1 MTTAPE
7 IQVFTPFT
15 SANES
20 SDLADAQ
27 RIRIGTGS
35 PSSAAASQIQAVRLF
50 ATGVLS
56 GTGATPTNATALV
69 ILKRDGKRL
78 FETVATITTAT
89 SQTADTYAVADA
101 EDDEAVCKVSLPEDS
116 RGILDLLGATINQDV
131 DHAGES
137 GDDKN
142 LSWHIVVNELGGY
155 KSIQLYAAPIRR
167 V

>member
-15 SANES
+15 SAS

-27 RIRIGTGS
+27 RIHIGTGS
-35 PSSAAASQIQAVRLF
+35 PSSAVASQIQAVRLF
-50 ATGVLS
+50 ATGVLA
-56 GTGATPTNATALV
+56 GAGATPTDATALV
-69 ILKRDGKRL
+69 ILKRDGLRL

-89 SQTADTYAVADA
+89 SQTADTYAAADA
-101 EDDEAVCKVSLPEDS
+101 EDDEAVCKVSLPENAN
-116 RGILDLLGATINQDV
+116 GILDLLGATINQNV

-137 GDDKN
+137 GDDN
-142 LSWHIVVNELGGY
+142 NISWHIVVNSLGGY
-155 KSIQLYAAPIRR
+155 KSIQLYAAPARR